1 MQLAHLQAKQAGNA
15 FESIVT
21 THAIHIGAELTQ
33 MPSGCRWVMN
43 RAIPIKTPFDF
54 ILAYRGEVVLFDAKT
69 TKQGGFVYS
78 KITPHQL
85 DSLFALECQGIR
97 AGYLIWF
104 RETDQISF
112 VKASALKALKPR
124 CSLKAEDGLIIGSRI
139 DFDMRTIINAIR
151 PKAKI

>member
-1 MQLAHLQAKQAGNA
+1 MGHEPRN
-15 FESIVT
+15 S
-21 THAIHIGAELTQ
+21 
-33 MPSGCRWVMN
+33 N
-43 RAIPIKTPFDF
+43 KTPFDF
-54 ILAYRGEVVLFDAKT
+54 ILAYRGEWF
-69 TKQGGFVYS
+69 FS
-78 KITPHQL
+78 TPKRQSRAVSCTL
-85 DSLFALECQGIR
+85 KSRLTNWIRSLLWMPGHR

-151 PKAKI
+151 PKAKSSSDFRCVFSTKWAGLPSLRSRSTWHHNSTPCRQNY